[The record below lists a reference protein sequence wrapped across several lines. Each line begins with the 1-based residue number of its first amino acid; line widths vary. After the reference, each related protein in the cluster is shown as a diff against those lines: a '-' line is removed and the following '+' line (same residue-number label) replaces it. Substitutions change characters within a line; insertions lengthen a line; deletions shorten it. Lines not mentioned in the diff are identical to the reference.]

1 MFNNWFDLSVQI
13 LYYKMNDIFMRFE
26 MQEFF
31 RRTWAQINLDA
42 IQNNILQIKSLLRP
56 GTLLCATVKADCYGH
71 GYAFTTQ
78 AMSEAGADWFSV
90 SNLAEALQL
99 RRVGISKPILIL
111 GYTPPDKARELV
123 YNDISQAV
131 YSKEYAEA
139 LSMHAVNAG
148 VRVDAH
154 IKIDTGMSRIGFLY
168 HDSVEDSPVIDEIA
182 AVCSLEGLHPE
193 GIFTHFASA
202 DISDGELL
210 TRIQYELFCT
220 AVDSLKQLGIEFSIR
235 HCSNSAAILSFPE
248 MNFDMVRAGI
258 ILYGHYPSKE
268 VRHTIRLLP
277 VMELKTV
284 VSMVKAIPADTP
296 VSYSGTF
303 VTDAERVVATVPI
316 GYADGYPRRVSNKM
330 YMLVNGKKAPILGN
344 VCMDQTV
351 IDVTGIEG
359 VREGKQITVFG
370 YDNGAYLSVDEIAE
384 AAGLINYEVLCGLS
398 RRVPRVYIRDDEII
412 ETTDYML

>member
-1 MFNNWFDLSVQI
+1 
-13 LYYKMNDIFMRFE
+13 

-42 IQNNILQIKSLLRP
+42 IENNILQIRSLLKP

-99 RRVGISKPILIL
+99 RRTGIGKPILIL

-131 YSKEYAEA
+131 YSSEYARA
-139 LSMHAVNAG
+139 LSVEAEKAG
-148 VRVDAH
+148 VSVNAH

-168 HDSVEDSPVIDEIA
+168 HDSVDNSDVIDEITE
-182 AVCSLEGLHPE
+182 VCSLPGIHPE
-193 GIFTHFASA
+193 GVFTHFSCA
-202 DISDGELL
+202 DTSDGELF
-210 TRIQYELFCT
+210 TRIQYDLFCT
-220 AVDSLKQLGIEFSIR
+220 AVNSLSQMGIVFDIR
-235 HCSNSAAILSFPE
+235 HCSNSAAILNFPE
-248 MNFDMVRAGI
+248 MNFDMVRAGL
-258 ILYGHYPSKE
+258 ILYGHYPSE
-268 VRHTIRLLP
+268 NVRRSIRLIP

-284 VSMVKAIPADTP
+284 ISMVKIIPAGTP

-303 VTDAERVVATVPI
+303 TSDKEMTVATVPI
-316 GYADGYPRRVSNKM
+316 GYADGYPRRASNKM
-330 YMLVNGKKAPILGN
+330 YMLVNGKKAPVLGN

-351 IDVTGIEG
+351 LDVTGIDN
-359 VREGKQITVFG
+359 VAEGKQITVFG
-370 YDNGAYLSVDEIAE
+370 SDHGSMLSVEEIAE
-384 AAGLINYEVLCGLS
+384 SAGLINYEILCGLS
-398 RRVPRVYIRDDEII
+398 RRVPRVYIKDNEII

>member
-1 MFNNWFDLSVQI
+1 
-13 LYYKMNDIFMRFE
+13 

-42 IQNNILQIKSLLRP
+42 IENNILQIKSLLKP

-99 RRVGISKPILIL
+99 RRTGIGKPILIL

-131 YSKEYAEA
+131 YSSEYARA
-139 LSMHAVNAG
+139 LSVEAEKAG
-148 VRVDAH
+148 VSVNAH

-168 HDSVEDSPVIDEIA
+168 HDSIDNSDVIREIA
-182 AVCSLEGLHPE
+182 EVCSLPGIHPE
-193 GIFTHFASA
+193 GVFTHFSCA
-202 DISDGELL
+202 DTSDGELF
-210 TRIQYELFCT
+210 TRIQYDLFCT
-220 AVDSLKQLGIEFSIR
+220 AVRSLSQYGVEFEIR
-235 HCSNSAAILSFPE
+235 HCSNSAAILNFPE
-248 MNFDMVRAGI
+248 MNFDMVRAGL
-258 ILYGHYPSKE
+258 ILYGHYPSE
-268 VRHTIRLLP
+268 NVRRSIRLIP

-284 VSMVKAIPADTP
+284 ISMVKKIPAGTP

-303 VTDAERVVATVPI
+303 TSPDEMTVATVPI
-316 GYADGYPRRVSNKM
+316 GYADGYPRRASNKM

-351 IDVTGIEG
+351 LDVTGIPG
-359 VREGKQITVFG
+359 VKEGKQITVFG
-370 YDNGAYLSVDEIAE
+370 ADNGSTLSVEEIAE
-384 AAGLINYEVLCGLS
+384 SAGLINYEILCGLS
-398 RRVPRVYIRDDEII
+398 RRVPRVYIKDNEII